1 MFKAF
6 ISLTTHGAIMKKLF
20 SLLIISTLILFF
32 AGCGSSRKVQ
42 RTSSDTTVDL
52 SGRWNDTDSRLTAK
66 KMVNGLLD
74 ARWIGNF
81 KKENQRKPVVIVGK
95 IKNNSSE
102 HIQTKIFSKDIE
114 RELINSGEV
123 KFVASSEERAEIREE
138 RSEQQQYSSMET
150 AKRLANE
157 TGADYMLKGVI
168 STQNDSFDGEAVK
181 FYQVDLEMI
190 HLETNEKVW
199 MDSKKIKKL
208 VDQAGYKF

>member
-1 MFKAF
+1 
-6 ISLTTHGAIMKKLF
+6 MKNLF
-20 SLLIISTLILFF
+20 TLLIFSSLVLFL
-32 AGCGSSRKVQ
+32 AGCGSSRTVQ

-52 SGRWNDTDSRLTAK
+52 SGKWNDTDSRLTAK
-66 KMVNGLLD
+66 KMVDGLLD
-74 ARWIGNF
+74 GRWIMNF
-81 KKENQRKPVVIVGK
+81 NKENERKPVVIVGN

-123 KFVASSEERAEIREE
+123 KFVASSEERDEIREE

-157 TGADYMLKGVI
+157 TGADFMLKGVI
-168 STQNDSFDGEAVK
+168 STQNDSFDGQAVK
-181 FYQVDLEMI
+181 YYQVDLEMI

-208 VDQAGYKF
+208 VEQAGYKF

>member
-1 MFKAF
+1 MRKVLTF
-6 ISLTTHGAIMKKLF
+6 I
-20 SLLIISTLILFF
+20 IISSLILLL
-32 AGCGSSRKVQ
+32 ASCGSSRKVQ

-52 SGRWNDTDSRLTAK
+52 SGRWNDTDSRITAK

-74 ARWIGNF
+74 ARWIANF
-81 KKENQRKPVVIVGK
+81 KKENQKKPVVIVGN

-123 KFVASSEERAEIREE
+123 RFVASSEERSELREE

-157 TGADYMLKGVI
+157 TGADFMLKGVI
-168 STQNDSFDGEAVK
+168 STQNDYFDGEAVK

-190 HLETNEKVW
+190 NLETNEKVW
-199 MDSKKIKKL
+199 MESKKIKKL
-208 VDQAGYKF
+208 VEQAGYKL